1 MAKDILLGDDGDL
14 KIVNGDFAI
23 GDSLTQDVSRILKL
37 NKGELKSDPLL
48 GCNMIELMNSES
60 SKTNIE
66 TVVRLNL
73 ERDGKDYNEIK
84 NVLKLNVNG

>member
-1 MAKDILLGDDGDL
+1 MVKDIILGEDGDL
-14 KIVNGDFAI
+14 LIVNGDFAI
-23 GDSLTQDVSRILKL
+23 GDSLTQDVSRILIM

-66 TVVRLNL
+66 TIVKLNL
-73 ERDGKDYNEIK
+73 QRDGKDYNEVK
-84 NVLKLNVNG
+84 SVLKLNVNG